1 MRMTLLELVTD
12 ILNDLDADPVDSYT
26 DTTESQQVAQI
37 LKTTY
42 FNIVDGRDWPH
53 LFDLFQLTETSTST
67 PTTLTIPN
75 TINKIQW
82 IKYDNARVTDTRT
95 KYTEIFYK
103 SPKDFMEMLN
113 GRVSSATNVDIKTD
127 ASGLSLL
134 LYNDRPPS
142 YYTSFTDDAIVM
154 DAYDSAVETFIKTTK
169 NQCYGKKY
177 PSVTLSDGVYF
188 DLPTEMFSYLLAEAK
203 STAFIV
209 LKQAPNPKADQI
221 SVIQRRRMSWES
233 WNINKKNKY
242 PDFGRRSA
250 K

>member
-53 LFDLFQLTETSTST
+53 LFDLFQLTQTSTST

-75 TINKIQW
+75 TINKIEW

-95 KYTEIFYK
+95 KYTEIRYR

-113 GRVSSATNVDIKTD
+113 GRVSSATNVDTKTD

-142 YYTSFTDDAIVM
+142 YYTSFTDDSIVM

-233 WNINKKNKY
+233 WNIDKKNKY